1 MFYAGIDV
9 GSRSTEAVILSQD
22 LKLCSYGIVDTGVSG
37 ARAAA
42 SALEVAEER
51 AKIRR
56 EALAVITATG
66 YGKEQVSFAS
76 VRITEI
82 TCHARGAFYL
92 FPETRTVIDIGGQ
105 DSKVIRIDEAGR
117 VIDFAMNDRC
127 AAGTGRF
134 LEVMAKVLEMD
145 LFELGSVPHDSG
157 RAAVIS
163 NLCTVFAESEVIS
176 LLAEGR
182 AVEEIVCGLQA
193 SVAERTAALL
203 KQIDFATPVTM
214 TGGVAN
220 NRGIVQ
226 SIEARLQTTL
236 RVPENPQIVGALG
249 AALTVRKQRGQDFRD
264 S

>member
-9 GSRSTEAVILSQD
+9 GSRSTEAVILSKD

-37 ARAAA
+37 AEAAA
-42 SALEVAEER
+42 AALEVAGKR
-51 AKIRR
+51 AKVRR
-56 EALAVITATG
+56 EDLVSIVATG
-66 YGKEQVSFAS
+66 YGKKQVPFAS
-76 VRITEI
+76 ARITEI

-105 DSKVIRIDEAGR
+105 DSKVIRIDEAGH
-117 VIDFAMNDRC
+117 VVDFAMNDRC

-145 LFELGSVPHDSG
+145 LSEFGSIPHDPARS
-157 RAAVIS
+157 AVIS

-203 KQIDFATPVTM
+203 KRIASVSPMTM

-220 NRGIVQ
+220 NRGVVQ
-226 SIEARLQTTL
+226 SIEARLQTSL

-249 AALTVRKQRGQDFRD
+249 AALAAQNQR
-264 S
+264 

>member
-9 GSRSTEAVILSQD
+9 GSRSTEAVILSKD
-22 LKLCSYGIVDTGVSG
+22 LRHCSYGIVDTGVSG

-42 SALEVAEER
+42 AALAIAEE
-51 AKIRR
+51 KTTVRR
-56 EALAVITATG
+56 KAIASIVATG
-66 YGKEQVSFAS
+66 YGKKQVSFATA
-76 VRITEI
+76 RITEI
-82 TCHARGAFYL
+82 TCHARGAFHL
-92 FPETRTVIDIGGQ
+92 FPGTRTVIDIGGQ
-105 DSKVIRIDEAGR
+105 DSKVIRLDEAGH
-117 VIDFAMNDRC
+117 VVDFAMNDRC

-145 LFELGSVPHDSG
+145 LPELGAVLHDPA

-203 KQIDFATPVTM
+203 KRIAYASPVTM

-220 NRGIVQ
+220 NRGVVQ
-226 SIEARLQTTL
+226 SIEARLQTSL
-236 RVPENPQIVGALG
+236 QVPESPQIVGALG
-249 AALTVRKQRGQDFRD
+249 AALAAQKAR
-264 S
+264 